1 MTNKKYTTILAILT
15 AMPAILTDNTVEV
28 TNEVKP
34 VVNDVKKVEI
44 KTQPIKTE
52 IKHYTMPY
60 STQGETLTHFAAEPL
75 GNYHSKEK
83 TKVTRAIISTSA
95 EAVMAMPT
103 DAYPASSTYQ
113 TRMLSIL
120 TSV

>member
-15 AMPAILTDNTVEV
+15 AMPAMAQLDNTVEV
-28 TNEVKP
+28 TNEIKP

-75 GNYHSKEK
+75 GNYRRTH
-83 TKVTRAIISTSA
+83 
-95 EAVMAMPT
+95 
-103 DAYPASSTYQ
+103 
-113 TRMLSIL
+113 IL
-120 TSV
+120 PVRLIRQGCSQY